1 MDDINKVW
9 KNTTAQCS
17 LHPNTTNSLKLEYTL
32 ACEKTNASL
41 RLPADL
47 SIIFPKLEKLQID
60 WSYDRPPVTTCPKP
74 QMDSNQRWPR
84 NLSKIIIKN
93 LPTAYLPAIRNS
105 QVKHFEIDGCSDLT
119 RIANVSRLKSLE
131 TLTIHCEYINS
142 QLQNLPPNIFKE
154 NVKLK
159 KLNLNGNN
167 ISNISADSL
176 KGLVNLE
183 TIDLGYNR
191 VHHIPSGNFLS

>member
-1 MDDINKVW
+1 MG
-9 KNTTAQCS
+9 
-17 LHPNTTNSLKLEYTL
+17 
-32 ACEKTNASL
+32 
-41 RLPADL
+41 
-47 SIIFPKLEKLQID
+47 
-60 WSYDRPPVTTCPKP
+60 
-74 QMDSNQRWPR
+74 SNQKWPR
-84 NLSKIIIKN
+84 SLSAIEINN

-119 RIANVSRLKSLE
+119 QIANVSSLKSLE
-131 TLTIHCEYINS
+131 TLTIHCELSNS

>member
-1 MDDINKVW
+1 MEDIRKVL
-9 KNTTAQCS
+9 KSKTPHCS
-17 LHPNTTNSLKLEYTL
+17 LHPNQTNSLIIEYRDL
-32 ACEKTNASL
+32 SCETTNASL

-47 SIIFPKLEKLQID
+47 AIIFPKLEKLKIG
-60 WSYDRPPVTTCPKP
+60 WYGRNPSKCPIP
-74 QMDSNQRWPR
+74 LMGSNQKWPR
-84 NLSKIIIKN
+84 SLSAIEINN

-105 QVKHFEIDGCSDLT
+105 QVKHFEIDGCGDLT
-119 RIANVSRLKSLE
+119 QIANVSSLKSLE